1 MLTKRIIPCLDVV
14 LSKNGGAV
22 VKGVEFID
30 LREVGDPVKLAKR
43 YNDQKADELVF
54 LDITASNE
62 GRKTMIDVIEKTSEE
77 VFIPLT
83 VGGGIRDLDDMDA
96 ILKAG
101 ADKIS
106 VNTSAI
112 KDPSIIKQ
120 GADMF
125 GSQCIVVAIDCKR
138 RDADLSDKK
147 DKNCIEVDGRKYW
160 YEVMING
167 GRERTGIDAVSW
179 AKDAEKLGAGEILLT
194 SMDTDGTKNGYDIPI
209 TRAIAES
216 VDIPV
221 IASGGAGTLEH
232 FYQGFKDGKADAC
245 LAASIFHF
253 GEYTVA
259 DIKKYLFDRGIP
271 VRL

>member
-14 LSKNGGAV
+14 LNKNGGAV
-22 VKGVEFID
+22 VKGVEFTD
-30 LREVGDPVKLAKR
+30 LREVGDPVKLAKS

-62 GRKTMIDVIEKTSEE
+62 GRKTMIDVIERTSED

-83 VGGGIRDLDDMDA
+83 VGGGIRSVDDMDA

-106 VNTSAI
+106 VNTSAV
-112 KDPSIIKQ
+112 KDHSIIKQ
-120 GADMF
+120 GSDMF
-125 GSQCIVVAIDCKR
+125 GSQCVVVAIDCKR
-138 RDADLSDKK
+138 RFTDLSDK
-147 DKNCIEVDGRKYW
+147 NCIDAYGRKCW

-167 GRERTGIDAVSW
+167 GREGTGIDTVTW
-179 AKDAEKLGAGEILLT
+179 AKEAERLGAGEILLT
-194 SMDTDGTKNGYDIPI
+194 SMDTDGTKDGYDLPI
-209 TRAIAES
+209 TRAVAES
-216 VDIPV
+216 IDIPV

-259 DIKKYLFDRGIP
+259 DIKKYLLDRGIP